1 MFVCQN
7 AAKVS
12 VSTLLRFKMMYQIII
27 LDDEKSFELSLQI
40 IVFEFNFQAHV
51 SIVKN
56 KKQVPSHIRKI
67 LKPFEWKEPME
78 S

>member
-1 MFVCQN
+1 LF
-7 AAKVS
+7 AKNVA
-12 VSTLLRFKMMYQIII
+12 KMSENTKFHVYNDQTNDM
-27 LDDEKSFELSLQI
+27 LDDEKVLKLLYKL
-40 IVFEFNFQAHV
+40 IVFKLAIWAQV

>member
-1 MFVCQN
+1 
-7 AAKVS
+7 
-12 VSTLLRFKMMYQIII
+12 MMYQIIM
-27 LDDEKSFELSLQI
+27 LDDEKVLKLLYKI
-40 IVFEFNFQAHV
+40 IVSESKFQAHV

-67 LKPFEWKEPME
+67 LKPFEWKVPME

>member
-1 MFVCQN
+1 M
-7 AAKVS
+7 
-12 VSTLLRFKMMYQIII
+12 
-27 LDDEKSFELSLQI
+27 LDDEKVLKLLYKI
-40 IVFEFNFQAHV
+40 IVFEFKFQAHV
-51 SIVKN
+51 SIVKE

>member
-1 MFVCQN
+1 MMK
-7 AAKVS
+7 KVLK
-12 VSTLLRFKMMYQIII
+12 LLYK
-27 LDDEKSFELSLQI
+27 I
-40 IVFEFNFQAHV
+40 IVFEFMFQAHV
-51 SIVKN
+51 SIVKE

>member
-1 MFVCQN
+1 MMK
-7 AAKVS
+7 KVLKLLCKTI
-12 VSTLLRFKMMYQIII
+12 VSGY
-27 LDDEKSFELSLQI
+27 D
-40 IVFEFNFQAHV
+40 FQTHV
-51 SIVKN
+51 SNAKN

>member
-1 MFVCQN
+1 MMK
-7 AAKVS
+7 KVLK
-12 VSTLLRFKMMYQIII
+12 LLYK
-27 LDDEKSFELSLQI
+27 I
-40 IVFEFNFQAHV
+40 IVLEINFQTRI

>member
-1 MFVCQN
+1 M
-7 AAKVS
+7 
-12 VSTLLRFKMMYQIII
+12 